1 MCGQEKLGGHLLGTK
16 SFCLVSLTVCRILTF
31 VAAEG
36 EDGHHGGRS
45 PFPCVCIFYNS
56 GDKDG
61 MVDHHS
67 WRS

>member
-1 MCGQEKLGGHLLGTK
+1 MLLRRVPQGA
-16 SFCLVSLTVCRILTF
+16 SLTVCTILTF

-45 PFPCVCIFYNS
+45 PFPCVCIFHNG

-61 MVDHHS
+61 GPPFVAVLMAGDDETDNV
-67 WRS
+67 